1 MLNQGNCEDC
11 RYWSEMLASADAAD
25 VSAVCLNQK
34 SRNFKRFTVSRV
46 TCPEWE
52 YGTAV
57 DARTKDDGISLHATA
72 HPIGPR
78 ATGDLNPNSI
88 EIIAPMGDKDALL

>member
-1 MLNQGNCEDC
+1 MKPGNCEEC

-34 SRNFKRFTVSRV
+34 SRNYQRFTVSRV

-52 YGTAV
+52 YGVAI
-57 DARTKDDGISLHATA
+57 DA
-72 HPIGPR
+72 P
-78 ATGDLNPNSI
+78 TGDKN
-88 EIIAPMGDKDALL
+88 ALL